1 MLFFIFFHRLLLQW
15 QHGCPYIEAWYF
27 QAPNIGSA
35 QGLAFGEWS
44 QMMIEEVESHKVD
57 LAPCRNRPPCRWKN
71 HGTWICKLN
80 KTTEGT
86 PTDVVLWAA
95 LIQSFASWNIPKLK
109 DATCNQD
116 SSIEIFS
123 CKGSTN
129 ACHLLVA
136 TSPAFAAL
144 CALTGVWRCHA

>member
-1 MLFFIFFHRLLLQW
+1 MFHLFPYRLLLQW
-15 QHGCPYIEAWYF
+15 QHGPYIEAWYF

-44 QMMIEEVESHKVD
+44 QMMSEEVESHKVN
-57 LAPCRNRPPCRWKN
+57 LAPCRNRPPCRNMEKIMANSTKQQKVHQRPWF
-71 HGTWICKLN
+71 
-80 KTTEGT
+80 
-86 PTDVVLWAA
+86 WAA